1 MARQII
7 RSRFG
12 KRLIAGRRSSARG
25 WAAALAS
32 LSLAAAAGCSR
43 GSASDQGDEAKTTVV
58 AEVTDASEAL
68 RAIAD
73 SDADVAVV
81 EIQLP
86 VDEGLAI
93 IATLRAVHPTLVI
106 VVCTFHHDAATQ
118 RQAAEAGADDYLVK
132 PVSAR
137 QLRATLTRRSLKPSA
152 NMIA

>member
-1 MARQII
+1 MSSGSIPV
-7 RSRFG
+7 G
-12 KRLIAGRRSSARG
+12 DGAGRKTRVVLIDVRSERR
-25 WAAALAS
+25 ALMRRV
-32 LSLAAAAGCSR
+32 LDLAA
-43 GSASDQGDEAKTTVV
+43 GDGTVV

>member
-1 MARQII
+1 MSSGSIPV
-7 RSRFG
+7 G
-12 KRLIAGRRSSARG
+12 DGAGRKTRVVLIDVRSERR
-25 WAAALAS
+25 ALMRRV
-32 LSLAAAAGCSR
+32 LDLAA
-43 GSASDQGDEAKTTVV
+43 GDGTVV

-86 VDEGLAI
+86 VDEWLAI
-93 IATLRAVHPTLVI
+93 IATLRAVYPTLVI

-118 RQAAEAGADDYLVK
+118 RQAAEAGADEYLVK